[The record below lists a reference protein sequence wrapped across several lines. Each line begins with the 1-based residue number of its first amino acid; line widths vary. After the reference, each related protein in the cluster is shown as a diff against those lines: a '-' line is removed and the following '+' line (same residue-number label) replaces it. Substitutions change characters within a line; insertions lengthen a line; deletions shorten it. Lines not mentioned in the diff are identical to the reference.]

1 MNSYREREKFIAAK
15 ISDDHVMA
23 DTMKKPISAIFPNV
37 HGKICLF
44 QYLFAY
50 VALLPFSLVGFIL
63 HKLNGERVDSLPYR
77 AVLEV
82 IRKAKTPHQAVFHRY
97 DYRFNAIIGQW
108 QSLQELRDVG

>member
-1 MNSYREREKFIAAK
+1 M
-15 ISDDHVMA
+15 
-23 DTMKKPISAIFPNV
+23 
-37 HGKICLF
+37 
-44 QYLFAY
+44 
-50 VALLPFSLVGFIL
+50 ALLPFSLVGFIL